1 MGGGGGGW
9 DGGEGEESLGG
20 RLSKVPVTYQA
31 RSHILNSKFK
41 NRKEG
46 CGSLNSPFGF
56 FS

>member
-1 MGGGGGGW
+1 MGGWVGW
-9 DGGEGEESLGG
+9 GG
-20 RLSKVPVTYQA
+20 RGREPGGSLSKVPVTYQA